1 MHIDWG
7 AFGEVFLVS
16 FGAAVGVVVVFTI
29 GIVLLAGRAPAA
41 AAPAPNDEVGTQTAV
56 RIDPSAGTRAL
67 AGLCFLACVA
77 AVGYGLYM
85 IIHK

>member
-29 GIVLLAGRAPAA
+29 GVTLLAGRPPATTRAGGTPAPAR
-41 AAPAPNDEVGTQTAV
+41 PATSTQ
-56 RIDPSAGTRAL
+56 AL
-67 AGLCFLACVA
+67 AGLCFLACVG